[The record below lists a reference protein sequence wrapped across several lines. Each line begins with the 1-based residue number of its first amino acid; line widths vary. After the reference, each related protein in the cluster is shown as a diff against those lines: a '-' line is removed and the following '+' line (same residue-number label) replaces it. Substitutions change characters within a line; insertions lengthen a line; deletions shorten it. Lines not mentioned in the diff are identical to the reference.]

1 MYLGF
6 MYQKLL
12 PYQDPM
18 LQKLLSYQEN
28 LVVGTKTFKWALE
41 VMDPVC
47 VQQSLLIEEVNEFG
61 VTLGND
67 NKLYYICCS
76 SLELDNS
83 ML

>member
-28 LVVGTKTFKWALE
+28 LVVGTKTFKWAPE
-41 VMDPVC
+41 VMDPVR
-47 VQQSLLIEEVNEFG
+47 VQKSFLTEEVREFG

-67 NKLYYICCS
+67 SKLYYICCS

>member
-1 MYLGF
+1 M
-6 MYQKLL
+6 
-12 PYQDPM
+12 
-18 LQKLLSYQEN
+18 SYQEN

-41 VMDPVC
+41 VMDPVR
-47 VQQSLLIEEVNEFG
+47 VQQSFLTEEVCEFG

-67 NKLYYICCS
+67 SKLYYICCS